1 MRYLFLLVTATL
13 ACAQSLAADFD
24 WSNIFKEGLVDAAG
38 KPVAAS
44 TLKDKV
50 VAVYFSA
57 EWCPPCRT
65 FSPLL
70 VKFAEKN
77 TAKMAVVFVS
87 SDRSKDAMLAY
98 MKKAGM
104 PWTAVPF
111 EAKSG
116 RDLMKNNNI
125 SGIPTLLVL
134 GKDGKLLT
142 KEGRN
147 LGKFQELLDK
157 TN

>member
-1 MRYLFLLVTATL
+1 MRSLFIFVTSLL
-13 ACAQSLAADFD
+13 ACAQSVAADFD
-24 WSNIFKEGLVDAAG
+24 WSTIFKEGLVNAEG

-44 TLKDKV
+44 TLKGKV

-57 EWCPPCRT
+57 EWCGPCQT
-65 FSPLL
+65 FSPQL

-77 TAKMAVVFVS
+77 AAKMAVVFVS
-87 SDRSKDAMLAY
+87 LDRSNGSMLAY

-104 PWTAVPF
+104 PWAATPF
-111 EAKSG
+111 KSSSG
-116 RDLMKNNNI
+116 MGLMKNNNI

-134 GKDGKLLT
+134 GKDGKALT
-142 KEGRN
+142 SNGRN

-157 TN
+157 

>member
-1 MRYLFLLVTATL
+1 MRSLFIFVASLL
-13 ACAQSLAADFD
+13 ACAQSVAADFD
-24 WSNIFKEGLVDAAG
+24 WSTIFKEGLVNAEG

-44 TLKDKV
+44 TLKGKV

-57 EWCPPCRT
+57 EWCGPCQT
-65 FSPLL
+65 FSPQL

-77 TAKMAVVFVS
+77 AAKMAVVFVS
-87 SDRSKDAMLAY
+87 LDRSNESMLAY

-104 PWTAVPF
+104 TWAATPF
-111 EAKSG
+111 KSASG
-116 RDLMKNNNI
+116 RGLMEKNNI

-134 GKDGKLLT
+134 GKDGKVLT
-142 KEGRN
+142 SNGRN

-157 TN
+157 

>member
-1 MRYLFLLVTATL
+1 MRTLFILATSLL
-13 ACAQSLAADFD
+13 ACAQSIAADFD
-24 WSNIFKEGLVDAAG
+24 WSTIFKEGLVNAEG
-38 KPVAAS
+38 KPVAVS
-44 TLKDKV
+44 TLKGKV

-57 EWCPPCRT
+57 EWCGPCRT
-65 FSPLL
+65 FSPQL

-77 TAKMAVVFVS
+77 SAKMAVVFVS
-87 SDRSKDAMLAY
+87 LDGSKSAMLAY

-104 PWTAVPF
+104 PWAATPF
-111 EAKSG
+111 KSASG
-116 RDLMKNNNI
+116 MGLMEKNNI

-142 KEGRN
+142 TNGRN

-157 TN
+157 